1 VHGWLTGWED
11 VLPVLAALLSRV
23 DHMEHC
29 LMQGE
34 NSGREEAKDMGLGGK
49 VLVLRFIWLVNFR
62 IQSTV
67 LESMVAKR

>member
-49 VLVLRFIWLVNFR
+49 VLVLRFI
-62 IQSTV
+62 
-67 LESMVAKR
+67 